1 MAWTGPRLEGITVT
15 AADAGV
21 GRRLDRWSGGCLIAA
36 GVLLLPNIAHPNVF
50 STDFAHAAL
59 HTRLWVPIHAGLTVA
74 MILSLIG
81 LLGLYAGRAERLG
94 RLGAVG
100 FVLGV
105 IGMVI
110 GACAFYWEAFLLP
123 PIAREAPGLFAWGGP
138 VVTSWGVLS
147 GALGGLWMVGLCLL
161 GIALWRARA
170 VPRTA
175 ALTLAA
181 SAVAFALFAGPF
193 VPVLSVLATVAFT
206 VGYVWVGLALW
217 TGATGEIEP
226 GRRAESPSPQQPPL
240 VPAPP
245 G

>member
-1 MAWTGPRLEGITVT
+1 MARTGPRLEGITVSAPD
-15 AADAGV
+15 AAV
-21 GRRLDRWSGGCLIAA
+21 GRRLDRWSGGCLVAA

-50 STDFAHAAL
+50 HTDFAHAAL
-59 HTRLWVPIHAGLTVA
+59 HTRLWVPIHTGLTVA
-74 MILSLIG
+74 MMLSLIG
-81 LLGLYAGRAERLG
+81 LLGLYAHRADRLG

-100 FVLGV
+100 FVLGAV
-105 IGMVI
+105 GMVI

-123 PIAREAPGLFAWGGP
+123 PIAHEAPGLFAWGGP
-138 VVTSWGVLS
+138 VVTSGGVLS

-161 GIALWRARA
+161 GIALWRAQV

-181 SAVAFALFAGPF
+181 SAAAFALFAGPF
-193 VPVLSVLATVAFT
+193 VPVLSVLATVAFAL
-206 VGYVWVGLALW
+206 GYVWVGLALW
-217 TGATGEIEP
+217 TGATGETEP
-226 GRRAESPSPQQPPL
+226 GRRAEHPSPRQPPL